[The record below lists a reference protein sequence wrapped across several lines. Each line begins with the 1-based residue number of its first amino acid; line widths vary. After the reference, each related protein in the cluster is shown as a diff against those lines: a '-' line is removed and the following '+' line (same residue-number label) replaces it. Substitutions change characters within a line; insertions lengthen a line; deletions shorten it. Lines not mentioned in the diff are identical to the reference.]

1 MMQKLL
7 STTAIL
13 HKYLQTENLDL
24 SKAVQH
30 KDAVLK
36 TLTEMRSPKTADE
49 IYRGMEEIMKESGI
63 ATVESRPRRNKRK
76 LMDEYLVDVTTG
88 QREELSTSDTMR
100 AHLFYP
106 TIDRM
111 ITEMTDRF
119 SPQCDNVMLGI
130 QACNPCSDS
139 FLNITDLR
147 GLATHYQ
154 VEIYEPEVAVG
165 KNYIQALQKKADKTF
180 TMEQAWRLLDE
191 IAFPTL
197 KTLFQLA
204 LTVPVTSCT
213 CERSFS
219 CMRRVKTWLR
229 SNMSQERL
237 DHLSILAL
245 ERNIYTECTDD
256 ELVKAFNCMKRR
268 RYE

>member
-1 MMQKLL
+1 M
-7 STTAIL
+7 
-13 HKYLQTENLDL
+13 
-24 SKAVQH
+24 
-30 KDAVLK
+30 
-36 TLTEMRSPKTADE
+36 
-49 IYRGMEEIMKESGI
+49 
-63 ATVESRPRRNKRK
+63 
-76 LMDEYLVDVTTG
+76 VDVTTG
-88 QREELSTSDTMR
+88 QREELSTSDAMR

-111 ITEMTDRF
+111 IREMRDRF

-130 QACNPCSDS
+130 QACNPSS
-139 FLNITDLR
+139 ETFLNISDSR
-147 GLATHYQ
+147 GLAKHYN
-154 VEIYEPEVAVG
+154 VEMYELEVAVG
-165 KNYIQALQKKADKTF
+165 KNYLQALQQKADKTF
-180 TMEQAWRLLDE
+180 TMEQAYRLIDE

-245 ERNIYTECTDD
+245 ERNIYTDCTDE

-268 RYE
+268 RYD

>member
-139 FLNITDLR
+139 FLNISL
-147 GLATHYQ
+147 
-154 VEIYEPEVAVG
+154 I
-165 KNYIQALQKKADKTF
+165 
-180 TMEQAWRLLDE
+180 
-191 IAFPTL
+191 
-197 KTLFQLA
+197 
-204 LTVPVTSCT
+204 
-213 CERSFS
+213 
-219 CMRRVKTWLR
+219 
-229 SNMSQERL
+229 
-237 DHLSILAL
+237 
-245 ERNIYTECTDD
+245 
-256 ELVKAFNCMKRR
+256 
-268 RYE
+268 